1 MRACCARVGAMP
13 HAARIGRRRRVRTV
27 GCALKRLVP
36 DAGHLDALRQAVAS
50 THKSTFLA
58 TELLNLH
65 LRRVLA
71 AENDAADDDALRCF
85 FDANWL
91 MNAYNEVTVAAKASR
106 AKVEPALRATL
117 EQCMPPFAPPVRM
130 HGVDPVPVVRVPQPG
145 NRSGHHNVWKHFVK
159 RALAHVCVDRLSAA

>member
-117 EQCMPPFAPPVRM
+117 EQCMSPFAPPVRT
-130 HGVDPVPVVRVPQPG
+130 GLTQCLLYECRNLATVAAT
-145 NRSGHHNVWKHFVK
+145 NVWKHFVK